1 MSFIVNPL
9 SAMIAMPGLSSITS
23 RKPVNS
29 TSEMEPTK
37 TEDIKHIAP
46 LGVQATKILSVMVLV
61 TGPR

>member
-1 MSFIVNPL
+1 
-9 SAMIAMPGLSSITS
+9 MIAMPGLSSITS

-46 LGVQATKILSVMVLV
+46 LGVQATKNLSVMVLV
-61 TGPR
+61 TGLR